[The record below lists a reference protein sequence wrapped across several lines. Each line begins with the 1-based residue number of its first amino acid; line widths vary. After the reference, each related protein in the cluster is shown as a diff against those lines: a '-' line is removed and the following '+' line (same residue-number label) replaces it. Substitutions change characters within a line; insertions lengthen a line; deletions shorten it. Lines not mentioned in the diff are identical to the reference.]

1 MVEPIVEVKNLKK
14 RYKVAQKK
22 MNQKVTHVDAVKDVS
37 FQVFPGESF
46 GIVGESGSGKSTLA
60 HLMMG
65 ITKLTDGDV
74 YFRGQNI
81 TGLPRSEKKKMY
93 RRIQIVFQDPY
104 SSLNPKR
111 SIEWTLTEPLL
122 IHKIGTKESRK
133 QKVIDILH
141 EVGLGRSY
149 LQKMPHE
156 LSGGQRQRV
165 AIASALILKPEV
177 IIIDEGVSSLDV
189 SIQASILNLLNRLKE
204 KHNLTYLFISHDLN
218 VVQYFCDK
226 IAVVYLG
233 ELVELFETDQ
243 FGKVEHAPYT
253 EKLFSAIPSVD
264 FTFQH
269 A

>member
-1 MVEPIVEVKNLKK
+1 MTEPMIEVKNLRK
-14 RYKVAQKK
+14 RYKIPRKNIHQKK
-22 MNQKVTHVDAVKDVS
+22 SYIDAVKDVS

-60 HLMMG
+60 HIMMG
-65 ITKLTDGDV
+65 LTKLTSGEV
-74 YFRGQNI
+74 YFRGENI
-81 TGLPRSEKKKMY
+81 TDLSRSEKKKMY
-93 RRIQIVFQDPY
+93 RRLQIVFQDPY

-122 IHKIGTKESRK
+122 IHKIGTKETRK
-133 QKVIDILH
+133 KKVISILE
-141 EVGLGRSY
+141 EVGLGKSY
-149 LQKMPHE
+149 LKKMPHE
-156 LSGGQRQRV
+156 LSGGQRQRI

-204 KHNLTYLFISHDLN
+204 KHQLTYLFISHDLN

-233 ELVELFETDQ
+233 KLVELFQTDEYDQ
-243 FGKVEHAPYT
+243 NEHAAYT
-253 EKLFSAIPSVD
+253 KKLFSAIPSVD

-269 A
+269 S